1 MENRYF
7 NELKHDTAKAIYWYK
22 KTNDYG
28 IDISELSVPLIE
40 KWLSNYEDARIELE
54 YFENE
59 CESYEGLSDD
69 PEIIEIMD
77 NIKDIM
83 NYLKEGI

>member
-1 MENRYF
+1 MESRYF

-40 KWLSNYEDARIELE
+40 KWLSNYEDARKV
-54 YFENE
+54 FD
-59 CESYEGLSDD
+59 YEDMEDFRHKL
-69 PEIIEIMD
+69 
-77 NIKDIM
+77 
-83 NYLKEGI
+83 